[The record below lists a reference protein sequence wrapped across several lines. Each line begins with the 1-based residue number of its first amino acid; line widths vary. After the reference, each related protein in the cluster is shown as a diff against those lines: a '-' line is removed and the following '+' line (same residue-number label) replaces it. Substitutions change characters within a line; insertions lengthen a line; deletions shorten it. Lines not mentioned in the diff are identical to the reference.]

1 MGKRL
6 GIVGIL
12 IASASACGGPPA
24 SLAASSMACDKG
36 PLETQDFPASEST
49 GRYAIVK
56 GCGRVDV
63 LIRETDDD
71 SWTSLRKSAS
81 LDLSCDTQSLTVTVA
96 SQTKFVVDG
105 CHQQATYEWI
115 AGMFNMSVNKSMG
128 SPRP

>member
-12 IASASACGGPPA
+12 IASACGGPPA

-36 PLETQDFPASEST
+36 PLETQDFAASEST

-56 GCGRVDV
+56 GCGRIDV
-63 LIRETDDD
+63 LVREADDD

-81 LDLSCDTQSLTVTVA
+81 VDLSCDVQVLTVTVVNP
-96 SQTKFVVDG
+96 TKFVVDG
-105 CHQQATYEWI
+105 CHQQATYEWLT
-115 AGMFNMSVNKSMG
+115 GMFNMTLNRTNG